1 MKGKAACREE
11 KGDAKVKREIVVN
24 VMSAE
29 KRAAVVEDGRLV
41 ELFIERANAER
52 VVGNIYKGRVENVLP
67 GMQAAFVN
75 IGLERNAFLYV
86 DDAVASLDFPDL
98 DEEITAEE
106 EPAEEPGKER
116 VDRRRLTI
124 SDLLTVGQDIVVQ
137 ITKEPIGT
145 KGARVVTNLTI
156 PGRYLVLM
164 PTVSYAG
171 VSRRIEDSAERDRL
185 RQIASKI
192 KPPNMGVIV
201 RTVAEGRGERELQ
214 QDMKFLLKVWERL
227 QQKAA
232 RVKAPAVLYKDY
244 DLIYRLV
251 RDALNEEIDRFV
263 IDSKPEFERAREILT
278 TFGPKLRRR
287 VVLHEEKQPSFE
299 FYGIEPQI
307 EKALKR
313 KVWLDCGGYLVI
325 DETEALVS
333 IDVNTGKFI
342 GTTNLAD
349 TVLKTNLD
357 AAREIARQL
366 RLRNMAGIIVID
378 FIDMDS
384 AEHRNKVQRLLEE
397 EVRKDRV
404 KTNIVGWTSLG
415 LMEVTRKKVKRD
427 LDQVLLKRCSYCDG
441 IGKTL
446 SEETVAIGVERQLHS
461 LDPAVEAVLV
471 TAHPSVAAVLI
482 GAGGANLR
490 RIEEELGKTVYIR
503 GVQSFHVTETQVFPG
518 KREEVEQR
526 ALPVRV
532 GQRLE
537 IMVEEPHVTNPR
549 DGIARIEGYVV
560 DLEEAGHL
568 VGRRVRAEVTKVFRT
583 YAKARLLKEEAG
595 EGVEETPAPPVP
607 SLPPLR
613 QPARA
618 AERGEPAERSESP
631 VPPVRVEPP
640 ARPPQAGKPGKAPRA
655 EQAPPPAVDQAQRP
669 AAAPEPGEP
678 AAGVSA
684 DASLEEPAATSE
696 VAEGPKRSR
705 SSRRRRRRRGRDRGG
720 DGPKAR
726 SALAETAPPAGDAD

>member
-1 MKGKAACREE
+1 MKAKAASREE
-11 KGDAKVKREIVVN
+11 KSGAKVKREIVVS

-41 ELFIERANAER
+41 ELFIERTNAER

-98 DEEITAEE
+98 DDEIVPEE

-171 VSRRIEDSAERDRL
+171 VSRRIEEAAERDRL

-227 QQKAA
+227 QQKAG
-232 RVKAPAVLYKDY
+232 RVKAPTVLYKDY
-244 DLIYRLV
+244 DLIYRLM
-251 RDALNEEIDRFV
+251 RDALNEDIDRFV
-263 IDSKPEFERAREILT
+263 IDSKPEFERARELLT

-287 VVLHEEKQPSFE
+287 VVLHEEKQPSFDH
-299 FYGIEPQI
+299 YGIEPQI
-307 EKALKR
+307 DKALKR

-357 AAREIARQL
+357 AAREIGRQL

-415 LMEVTRKKVKRD
+415 LMEVTRKKMKRD
-427 LDQVLLKRCSYCDG
+427 LDQVLLKRCNYCDG
-441 IGKTL
+441 IGKVL
-446 SEETVAIGVERQLHS
+446 SEETVAIGVERQLHGFVG
-461 LDPAVEAVLV
+461 DAGIEAVLV

-490 RIEEELGKTVYIR
+490 RIEDEIGKTLYIR

-518 KREEVEQR
+518 KKDEVEQR

-532 GQRLE
+532 GQRFE

-583 YAKARLLKEEAG
+583 YAKARLLKEETG
-595 EGVEETPAPPVP
+595 ERPEEPPVVAAA
-607 SLPPLR
+607 LPPLR
-613 QPARA
+613 QAPRS
-618 AERGEPAERSESP
+618 AERSEPAERPESPDRAELCPPRPPKPGKPARTPRTSQPGTGEAPAPAAAAPVEAPGAADP
-631 VPPVRVEPP
+631 VPPP
-640 ARPPQAGKPGKAPRA
+640 
-655 EQAPPPAVDQAQRP
+655 
-669 AAAPEPGEP
+669 
-678 AAGVSA
+678 
-684 DASLEEPAATSE
+684 SLEEPAATSE
-696 VAEGPKRSR
+696 PSDAPKRSR
-705 SSRRRRRRRGRDRGG
+705 SSRRRRRRRGRGRGEG
-720 DGPKAR
+720 AKPGAGP
-726 SALAETAPPAGDAD
+726 AEAPPAAGGAD